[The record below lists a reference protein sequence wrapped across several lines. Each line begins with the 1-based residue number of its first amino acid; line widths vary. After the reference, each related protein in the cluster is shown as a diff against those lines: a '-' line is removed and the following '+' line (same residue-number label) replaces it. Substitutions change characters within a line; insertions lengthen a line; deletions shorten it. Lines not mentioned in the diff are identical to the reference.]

1 MLSFSEHIAEIEEGI
16 NDPAIFKA
24 VFLAGGPGSG
34 KSFIVGKTGLTS
46 LGFKVV
52 NSDTA
57 FERAMNQAGLVMNP
71 DNIFSVDGQDIRTK
85 AKELTAK
92 QQMMYMKGRLGLVI
106 DGTGRDADKIIRQN
120 EKLKELG
127 YSTAMIFVNTD
138 KETALRRN
146 NERERKLDTK
156 EISKMWDNVQRNVGK
171 YQRAFKNR
179 LIIVDN
185 SDGKDYNKESTRAF
199 RVMKKF
205 TEGPPKNPIA
215 QKWIKQQKERNE
227 DYMEYH
233 PKNNK
238 KYRKL
243 TPFQTES
250 YKSLFLPEEKNT
262 HMTHIE
268 DKVLYGGVK
277 GTREAINALR
287 SIRDMLAGKSST
299 KMSVKWDGAPA
310 IFCGEDPSDGKFF
323 VAKKGIFAKNPK
335 VYKSNADIDA
345 DTSGDLAEKLKLAL
359 KHLKNLG
366 IKDVIQGDFLYSKQD
381 LSKTKIDGKQYITFH
396 PNTIVY
402 AVEAGTEAAK
412 RITKSQIGIVWH
424 TTYKGKDFASMKAS
438 YGVKKIPS
446 SPAVWSQDAELSGAG
461 EATMNEKE
469 TTEVTGYLSTAGF
482 LFNKVAGDTLR
493 ELEKNPELAQLI
505 EQYNNTFVRAGQM
518 LPDSKKHTARLIRWI
533 ENKYK
538 KEMDKRKTAKGK
550 QTQQDKL
557 DTILKFFSPQNR
569 VSLVNMFDLQKNI
582 VLAKLKL
589 INRLNNISNIDAF
602 VKTRNGY
609 KTTGAEG
616 YVAIDKLGGGAVKL
630 VDRLEFSYNNF
641 SANILKGW
649 DKPR

>member
-1 MLSFSEHIAEIEEGI
+1 MNFS
-16 NDPAIFKA
+16 D
-24 VFLAGGPGSG
+24 
-34 KSFIVGKTGLTS
+34 FIDL
-46 LGFKVV
+46 
-52 NSDTA
+52 
-57 FERAMNQAGLVMNP
+57 
-71 DNIFSVDGQDIRTK
+71 
-85 AKELTAK
+85 
-92 QQMMYMKGRLGLVI
+92 
-106 DGTGRDADKIIRQN
+106 N
-120 EKLKELG
+120 E
-127 YSTAMIFVNTD
+127 S
-138 KETALRRN
+138 
-146 NERERKLDTK
+146 
-156 EISKMWDNVQRNVGK
+156 
-171 YQRAFKNR
+171 
-179 LIIVDN
+179 
-185 SDGKDYNKESTRAF
+185 
-199 RVMKKF
+199 
-205 TEGPPKNPIA
+205 
-215 QKWIKQQKERNE
+215 
-227 DYMEYH
+227 
-233 PKNNK
+233 
-238 KYRKL
+238 
-243 TPFQTES
+243 
-250 YKSLFLPEEKNT
+250 KNT

-268 DKVLYGGVK
+268 DRVIYGGVN
-277 GTREAINALR
+277 GTREAIFALR
-287 SIRDMLAGKSST
+287 DLRDMLGGVKDGSV
-299 KMSVKWDGAPA
+299 SVKWDGAPA
-310 IFCGEDPSDGKFF
+310 IFCGTDPSDGKFF

-469 TTEVTGYLSTAGF
+469 TTEVTSYLSTAGF